1 MDMTGE
7 QRINAPKQVV
17 WDALNDVEAL
27 KASIP
32 GCEEVERKSD
42 TEFAAKVR
50 LAVGPVK
57 ARFSGDVTL
66 SDIDAP
72 NGYTLTGQGSGGAA
86 GFGKGEAKVT
96 LTEEGDE
103 TVISYTAHATVGGKL
118 AQIGQRLIDST
129 AKKLARQFFDNLAQY
144 LNAQGEGETTE
155 EVPSGAQAPAAES
168 APAAAPAA
176 QPAPTAAAGGG
187 QGLFW
192 GMTVVA
198 LIILWFINH

>member
-7 QRINAPKQVV
+7 QRIAAPKQTV
-17 WDALNDVEAL
+17 WDALNSVDAL

-32 GCEEVERKSD
+32 GCEEVEKKSD
-42 TEFAAKVR
+42 TEFSAKVR

-57 ARFSGDVTL
+57 ARFAGEVTL

-72 NGYTLTGQGSGGAA
+72 NGYTLSGQGSGGAA

-96 LTEEGDE
+96 LTEDGGE
-103 TVISYTAHATVGGKL
+103 TVISYTAHATVGGKI
-118 AQIGQRLIDST
+118 AQIGQRLVDAT
-129 AKKLARQFFDNLAQY
+129 AKKLAGQFFENFATY
-144 LNAQGEGETTE
+144 LEAETAPPGAAGEIT
-155 EVPSGAQAPAAES
+155 

-176 QPAPTAAAGGG
+176 AANVAGG

-192 GMTVVA
+192 GMIGAA
-198 LIILWFINH
+198 LIILWIINH